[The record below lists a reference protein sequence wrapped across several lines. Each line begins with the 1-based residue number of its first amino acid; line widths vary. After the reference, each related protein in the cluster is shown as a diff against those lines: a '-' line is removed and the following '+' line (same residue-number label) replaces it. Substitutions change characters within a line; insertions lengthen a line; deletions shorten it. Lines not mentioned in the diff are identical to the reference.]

1 VPLNAILV
9 SMAEERPSDRVTPA
23 CRWRTS
29 AETLDLIEAL
39 ERIEALL
46 LRLDERLGSM
56 AAPST
61 PSLDRELLAREV
73 P

>member
-1 VPLNAILV
+1 MTPMV
-9 SMAEERPSDRVTPA
+9 SERFPFATAPA

-46 LRLDERLGSM
+46 LRLEERLDSTTVPAEGNRG
-56 AAPST
+56 ATKIAPEKEE
-61 PSLDRELLAREV
+61 RR
-73 P
+73 